1 MNSNPYDQ
9 ICSLDFDS
17 FSKFFQGK
25 VILNKRADTIKSA
38 ITDIWVLCFGIPS
51 MGSYAENR
59 GEFVNMKMDDLTAK
73 LGATV
78 RYGLGNSSW
87 LISTLRRY

>member
-1 MNSNPYDQ
+1 
-9 ICSLDFDS
+9 
-17 FSKFFQGK
+17 
-25 VILNKRADTIKSA
+25 
-38 ITDIWVLCFGIPS
+38 
-51 MGSYAENR
+51 MGSYADNR